1 MLEHACSDAWPPLLQ
16 EQLGEWRLRWAD
28 GFSGRAN
35 SALAVGDPG
44 VGLPEA
50 LRKVCEFAHSY
61 GITPA
66 VQVIYG
72 SPAESAIE
80 ASGWV
85 THDEHPAGH
94 EVSVLVR
101 PLTPESPDPPGVS
114 VVAAPG
120 PGWWE
125 LAVGS
130 GEPTA
135 AQRHVL
141 TGGKV
146 GYGVTERE
154 GVTTGA
160 VRGAVVGDLLH
171 VSRLAVR
178 PEFRRRGVAVALMG
192 AVGAWGRDLGA
203 ARAVLQVSVTNVPAL
218 ALYGGIGFT
227 EHHRYRYWVP
237 SMATCKDRNS

>member
-16 EQLGEWRLRWAD
+16 EQVGEWRLRWAD
-28 GFSGRAN
+28 GFTGRAN
-35 SALAVGDPG
+35 SALAAGDPG
-44 VGLPEA
+44 VGLPDA
-50 LRKVCEFAHSY
+50 LRKVCEFAHWH
-61 GITPA
+61 GIVPA

-72 SPAESAIE
+72 SSAESAIE

-85 THDEHPAGH
+85 TQDEHPPGH

-101 PLTPESPDPPGVS
+101 PLTPESPDTPGVS
-114 VVAAPG
+114 VVTTPG

-130 GEPTA
+130 AVPTA
-135 AQRHVL
+135 AQGHVL
-141 TGGKV
+141 TSGKI
-146 GYGVTERE
+146 GYGVAETE

-160 VRGAVVGDLLH
+160 VRGAIIGDLLH

-178 PEFRRRGVAVALMG
+178 PEFRRRGLAAALMG
-192 AVGAWGRDLGA
+192 AVGAWGHDLGA
-203 ARAVLQVSVTNVPAL
+203 SWVVLQVSVTNAPAL
-218 ALYGGIGFT
+218 ALYRGIGFT

-237 SMATCKDRNS
+237 SMATCKDRKS